1 MHLGRFASG
10 VSYSTVEFQ
19 LGSEIITMG
28 RIEDIVDSQWW
39 QFVEINI
46 ECVGEGG
53 FITAQTYVYV
63 YMRVFFLFL
72 FMFPLELI

>member
-19 LGSEIITMG
+19 LGSEIITMW